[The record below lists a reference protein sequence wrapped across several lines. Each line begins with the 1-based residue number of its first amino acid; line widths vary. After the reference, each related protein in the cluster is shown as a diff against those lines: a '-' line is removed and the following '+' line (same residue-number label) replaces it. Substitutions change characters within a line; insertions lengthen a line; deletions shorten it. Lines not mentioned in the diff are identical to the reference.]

1 MLFIIES
8 IYKTYIQYAL
18 NNYIISIM
26 KTFPWVT
33 SLAVVLLASCSH
45 TNQSRTV
52 AEDSK
57 QEIESLKD
65 AYTQLS
71 QISGQTEDTIPII
84 KFGKYEVKV
93 ENNVGA
99 TNLDREQIKNTGN
112 EMLSILDRVPMK
124 YIVNGATNNL
134 AAGFVYA
141 NQLSTDRNE
150 VLIVACSGEAGMYSA
165 TYGIA
170 NDSTVYAL
178 RMSPL
183 SMQGQMFT
191 LTLED
196 TPNQQ
201 IYLINFYE

>member
-1 MLFIIES
+1 M
-8 IYKTYIQYAL
+8 
-18 NNYIISIM
+18 M
-26 KTFPWVT
+26 KTFLWST
-33 SLAVVLLASCSH
+33 SLAIILLASCTH
-45 TNQSRTV
+45 TKQSQPIT
-52 AEDSK
+52 EDSK
-57 QEIESLKD
+57 QEIATLKD
-65 AYTQLS
+65 AYAQLS
-71 QISGQTEDTIPII
+71 QISGVTEDTIPII
-84 KFGKYEVKV
+84 KFSKYEVKV

-99 TNLDREQIKNTGN
+99 TNLNREQIKNTGN
-112 EMLSILDRVPMK
+112 AMLSILDRVPME

-141 NQLSTDRNE
+141 NQLSEDKNE

-165 TYGIA
+165 SYGIA
-170 NDSTVYAL
+170 NDSTVNAL

-196 TPNQQ
+196 TPNRQ

>member
-1 MLFIIES
+1 M
-8 IYKTYIQYAL
+8 
-18 NNYIISIM
+18 M
-26 KTFPWVT
+26 KTFLSVI
-33 SLAVVLLASCSH
+33 SLTVILLVSCTH
-45 TNQSRTV
+45 TNQSQSV

-57 QEIESLKD
+57 QEIASLKD

-71 QISGQTEDTIPII
+71 LISGVTEDTIPII
-84 KFGKYEVKV
+84 KFGKYEVRV
-93 ENNVGA
+93 ENNVVA
-99 TNLDREQIKNTGN
+99 MNLDQKQIRNTGSA
-112 EMLSILDRVPMK
+112 MLSILDRVPME

-141 NQLSTDRNE
+141 NHLSKDKNE
-150 VLIVACSGEAGMYSA
+150 VLIVACSGEAGMFSA

-196 TPNQQ
+196 TPNRQ